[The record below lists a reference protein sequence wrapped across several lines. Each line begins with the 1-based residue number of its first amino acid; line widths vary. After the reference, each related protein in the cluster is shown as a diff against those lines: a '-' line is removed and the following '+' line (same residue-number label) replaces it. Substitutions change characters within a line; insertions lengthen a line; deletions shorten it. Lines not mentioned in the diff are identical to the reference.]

1 MKLNENDLK
10 ELVLQTLSEVAGESE
25 KQDAI
30 DWLTWAFNA
39 LSYRYKMPD
48 KEVRDLL
55 AGYRRMIEKYDLKTV
70 KELYHDKYGNSKKD
84 FTSDD
89 VQKLVGKNKLNLN
102 PEFFKGR
109 DASWLKRTQDAFD
122 VEMEKRKLQ
131 SKKLNDPIMHEGVTN
146 ENKMFIL
153 NADYLLNEYFKNT
166 KSLI

>member
-1 MKLNENDLK
+1 MKLYENDLK
-10 ELVLQTLSEVAGESE
+10 ELVLRTLMEVAGESE

-30 DWLTWAFNA
+30 DWLSWAFKG
-39 LSYRYKMPD
+39 LTKYYKMPD
-48 KEVRDLL
+48 KEARELL
-55 AGYRRMIEKYDLKTV
+55 AGYRRMIEKYDLETV
-70 KELYHDKYGNSKKD
+70 RGLYRDKYGNSKTD

-109 DASWLKRTQDAFD
+109 DAGWLKRTQDGFD
-122 VEMEKRKLQ
+122 AEMERRRLQ
-131 SKKLNDPIMHEGVTN
+131 SKKLNDPIMREGVTN

-153 NADYLLNEYFKNT
+153 NADYLLSEYFKNK